1 MIGFTSPLLSDVCFF
16 HLDSIIM
23 PLLVPPP
30 TVTEIQL
37 HGLPVDALVTSLKQ
51 EMSNWMKLCE
61 SNEEMKLMIEQ
72 TKAGQE
78 TSEGIRLDQSD
89 VATLQE
95 ACNEN
100 VDVM

>member
-1 MIGFTSPLLSDVCFF
+1 MTYASSSFSSTTQT
-16 HLDSIIM
+16 M

-30 TVTEIQL
+30 TVTEVEL
-37 HGLPVDALVTSLKQ
+37 HALPVDALVTSLKQ
-51 EMSNWMKLCE
+51 EVSNWMMLCE
-61 SNEEMKLMIEQ
+61 SNQEMKLMVEQ
-72 TKAGQE
+72 TIAGQE

-100 VDVM
+100 LDVM